1 MPVTRASDILT
12 QEMTGARLHF
22 LANPSTGASETLV
35 IRGIV
40 SAGATFP
47 AHSHDREEILII
59 VSGTGAFTVAEET
72 GSVSAGDVVVIPA
85 GALHEF
91 EASDDLDAIGVM
103 PAETKTFA
111 PDGTEMAL

>member
-1 MPVTRASDILT
+1 MPVTRASDILA
-12 QEMTGARLHF
+12 QELMGARVHF
-22 LANPSTGASETLV
+22 LASPDNGASETLV
-35 IRGIV
+35 IRGTV
-40 SAGATFP
+40 SAGGTFP

-59 VSGTGAFTVAEET
+59 VSGAGPFTIGAET
-72 GSVSAGDVVVIPA
+72 GSVSAGDVVVVPA
-85 GALHEF
+85 GTLHEF